1 MTRPPLWIHHFL
13 APARLGGMES
23 VVADLCLGLL
33 QHGHHVS
40 VTPVTSG
47 APGAH
52 PFVGKLEHL
61 GVRVLPIRVGDRA
74 YVTEAALARALL
86 QEERPDVVHT
96 HGFRPDLLEGRVA
109 RRVDIP
115 RVTTVHG
122 FTALDL
128 RTRLYR
134 WLQLRAF
141 RSFDGV
147 VAVSAALARELAE
160 SGVPAERIHEI
171 PNARPTRVLLHSPS
185 EARRELSVSPDAF
198 HVGWIGRLSREKGPD
213 VFLRSLSALSGRHAV
228 ASVVG
233 DGPMAQELRLLAVEL
248 GLDGMVRWHG
258 EVPDARKLMRAFDVV
273 VLSSRTEGTPV
284 VLMEAIDA
292 GVPVIATRVGGVPDV
307 ISPQEGTLVPPEQPH
322 RLGEALQQMMREPD
336 EARDRARRALRRLV
350 SAGDTGRWI
359 HRYEAV
365 YREALDRHQG
375 NGVRS

>member
-1 MTRPPLWIHHFL
+1 
-13 APARLGGMES
+13 
-23 VVADLCLGLL
+23 
-33 QHGHHVS
+33 
-40 VTPVTSG
+40 
-47 APGAH
+47 
-52 PFVGKLEHL
+52 
-61 GVRVLPIRVGDRA
+61 
-74 YVTEAALARALL
+74 
-86 QEERPDVVHT
+86 VHT

-109 RRVDIP
+109 RRVEIP

-141 RSFDGV
+141 RTFDGV
-147 VAVSAALARELAE
+147 VAVSAVLARELAE

-171 PNARPTRVLLHSPS
+171 PNARPTPVPLHAPS
-185 EARRELSVSPDAF
+185 EARRELGVSADAF

-213 VFLRSLSALSGRHAV
+213 VFLRSLSALSGAHVV

-233 DGPMAQELRLLAVEL
+233 DGPMRQELPGLAVEL

-292 GVPVIATRVGGVPDV
+292 GVPVIATEVGGVPGV
-307 ISPQEGTLVPPEQPH
+307 ISPREGTLVPPEQPH
-322 RLGEALQQMMREPD
+322 RLGEALQQVMREPE
-336 EARDRARRALRRLV
+336 EARERARRALRRLG
-350 SAGDTGRWI
+350 AEGDTSRWI

-365 YREALDRHQG
+365 YRDVLDRHQR